1 MSSKI
6 AKYTI
11 KCRKTL
17 ETLPAICYNV
27 TKYIIF
33 NTNLKITN
41 GDREYGESS
50 RKR

>member
-1 MSSKI
+1 MNYEKQIKICREMSSKI

-27 TKYIIF
+27 T
-33 NTNLKITN
+33 
-41 GDREYGESS
+41 
-50 RKR
+50 

>member
-17 ETLPAICYNV
+17 ETLPDVCYNINNDKFL
-27 TKYIIF
+27 KYTIHNKI
-33 NTNLKITN
+33 LK
-41 GDREYGESS
+41 SH
-50 RKR
+50 